1 MIQDWREKG
10 IVIADRQPAPAGH
23 NNPSTFAVKD
33 EVVKIFIGAS
43 EDMDE
48 AALKV
53 LKYSLLKNTQAKL
66 DITVL
71 RPSMFKDW
79 NTEAWGTPFSCFRY
93 AIPSLCEGKGRAIY
107 MDVDMINNNEFI
119 IIECY
124 RKLDQTDF
132 TDIYNDMWLKK
143 YATELVRYQWGS
155 NLVKLVGVQL
165 PGGVSLNG
173 DAIMAEAK
181 ENLSLLEEE
190 MSVKYELPMDF
201 FIE

>member
-33 EVVKIFIGAS
+33 EVVKIFVGAS

-107 MDVDMINNNEFI
+107 MDVDMINL
-119 IIECY
+119 
-124 RKLDQTDF
+124 R
-132 TDIYNDMWLKK
+132 DIHDLW
-143 YATELVRYQWGS
+143 S
-155 NLVKLVGVQL
+155 
-165 PGGVSLNG
+165 
-173 DAIMAEAK
+173 
-181 ENLSLLEEE
+181 ENLYGKPFGMVWDSEQDNGAGNPRGWWCDSVWLVDCERAIDWFDLEEIKNYPTKKG
-190 MSVKYELPMDF
+190 SYKW
-201 FIE
+201 